1 MRTKPF
7 TVKELK
13 ALCDMEIRKGNGD
26 KVIMISDDDEG
37 NGYHYLWYSFMTVK
51 ELEKP
56 VKYKGELITPTPV
69 NTSDN
74 IAKKEDTIIL
84 G

>member
-1 MRTKPF
+1 MSRLPF
-7 TVKELK
+7 TVKELRRI
-13 ALCDMEIRKGNGD
+13 CDEQIKEGNGD

-37 NGYHYLWYSFMTVK
+37 NGYHYLWYQFMMVDEYTEDYVD
-51 ELEKP
+51 ER
-56 VKYKGELITPTPV
+56 
-69 NTSDN
+69 

>member
-1 MRTKPF
+1 MRPLQVSTLYK
-7 TVKELK
+7 
-13 ALCDMEIRKGNGD
+13 LCEGQIKKGNGD

-37 NGYHYLWYSFMTVK
+37 NGYHYMWYSFSTV
-51 ELEKP
+51 EDAYADEFIN
-56 VKYKGELITPTPV
+56 EE
-69 NTSDN
+69 

>member
-1 MRTKPF
+1 MKPI

-13 ALCDMEIRKGNGD
+13 EACDEQIKKGNGD

-37 NGYHYLWYSFMTVK
+37 NGYHYLWYSFTTM
-51 ELEKP
+51 EEFEEPIDLGGNMYE
-56 VKYKGELITPTPV
+56 V
-69 NTSDN
+69 NFDAHNEN